1 MSPLLGISL
10 AIIVLLWVI
19 PLAWAISKGFRA
31 LPGLVGE
38 LIGFFRDFSKL
49 RKLSEGERQLLRKEL
64 QLEADYQNLQD
75 ELVRVRALLA
85 RTVSFKKELLTNI
98 RSLTTVISE
107 SDAIQRCSDN
117 EHLSS
122 RERLKELEREAAEV
136 EFKIASLRFELEEK
150 ELGVMRAYSRK
161 QVVIAKDK
169 ADYATEKARKILE
182 LVEAQHAENPLLKME
197 LKVRAREASANA
209 GPGSAASQQD
219 LSTFVEAIS
228 RLQIESM
235 PLENIQKLIQ
245 PINDVVG
252 EVTSLVLDREAI
264 EELLSMQVS
273 SSKADLQSWKRK
285 AAEAA
290 AEDRPLLV
298 KQAEVNQLE
307 CEVQIA
313 KQERQLEEARSKLA
327 DLKLLE
333 MKLSK
338 RKGEILMRIAD
349 LEPRDMDFSP
359 GE

>member
-19 PLAWAISKGFRA
+19 PLAWAVSTGIRA
-31 LPGLVGE
+31 LPRLVGE
-38 LIGFFRDFSKL
+38 LIDFFRDFSKL
-49 RKLSEGERQLLRKEL
+49 RKMSEGERHLLRKEL

-75 ELVRVRALLA
+75 ELIRIRALLA
-85 RTVSFKKELLTNI
+85 RTIAFKKELLTNI
-98 RSLTTVISE
+98 QSLTNEILE
-107 SDAIQRCSDN
+107 SDAIRKCSDN
-117 EHLSS
+117 EHLSA
-122 RERLKELEREAAEV
+122 RERLKALEREAAEV

-169 ADYATEKARKILE
+169 ADNATEKARKILD

-197 LKVRAREASANA
+197 LKVRAREASADA
-209 GPGSAASQQD
+209 GLGSAVSQQA
-219 LSTFVEAIS
+219 LSTFVEAVF
-228 RLQIESM
+228 RLHIESM
-235 PLENIQKLIQ
+235 PLENLQKLIQ

-252 EVTSLVLDREAI
+252 EVTSLVLYREAI
-264 EELLSMQVS
+264 EEVLSMQMRS
-273 SSKADLQSWKRK
+273 SEADLQSWKHK

-290 AEDRPLLV
+290 AEDRQLLI

-313 KQERQLEEARSKLA
+313 KQIRQLKEERNKLA
-327 DLKLLE
+327 DLRLLE
-333 MKLSK
+333 MKLAK
-338 RKGEILMRIAD
+338 RKDEILMKIAD
-349 LEPRDMDFSP
+349 LQGGDMDFSP